1 MLDEAKLK
9 QKPVDRGDII
19 VRNVMIKL
27 KALLQGIVIGKRF
40 GETTTG
46 KCHTPLYI

>member
-1 MLDEAKLK
+1 MK
-9 QKPVDRGDII
+9 QNLSKKPADRADII
-19 VRNVMIKL
+19 VRIVMIKL

-40 GETTTG
+40 RETTTG